1 LWVIRRQ
8 RESLKRQILTFV
20 ANFEGVIPPFE
31 GGPGGMLKI
40 KGKHLKTNGAQ
51 NMPHHD
57 SSQEQRVINYGTYIL
72 IWFALIVLTGLTV
85 AVSGTNLGGF
95 SVWTAILIAAVKTT
109 LVLFVF
115 MHLKYERPLFRWM
128 ILVALVAI
136 TIFIVLT
143 FFDVSYR

>member
-1 LWVIRRQ
+1 M
-8 RESLKRQILTFV
+8 SHYDK
-20 ANFEGVIPPFE
+20 
-31 GGPGGMLKI
+31 
-40 KGKHLKTNGAQ
+40 
-51 NMPHHD
+51 
-57 SSQEQRVINYGTYIL
+57 SQDQQVVSYGTYIL

-95 SVWTAILIAAVKTT
+95 SVWTAILIAAIKTT

-128 ILVALVAI
+128 VLVALVSI
-136 TIFIVLT
+136 TIFVVLT

>member
-1 LWVIRRQ
+1 
-8 RESLKRQILTFV
+8 
-20 ANFEGVIPPFE
+20 
-31 GGPGGMLKI
+31 
-40 KGKHLKTNGAQ
+40 
-51 NMPHHD
+51 MPYHD
-57 SSQEQRVINYGTYIL
+57 TSQEQHVVNYGTYIL
-72 IWFALIVLTGLTV
+72 VWFALIVLTGLTV

-95 SVWTAILIAAVKTT
+95 SVWTAILIAAIKTT